1 MKIDVINY
9 RDDSDGGAKIELD
22 LDEEATKYLIDKGF
36 NSLLRDAIKIME
48 KVNIENERKTD

>member
-9 RDDSDGGAKIELD
+9 RDDSDGGATIELD